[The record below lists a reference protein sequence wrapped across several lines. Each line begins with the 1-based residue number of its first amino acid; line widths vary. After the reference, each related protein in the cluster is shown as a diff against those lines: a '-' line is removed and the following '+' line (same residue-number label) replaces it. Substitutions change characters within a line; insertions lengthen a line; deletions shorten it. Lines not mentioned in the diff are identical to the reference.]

1 MSLFERTLRD
11 SCGRKILSVLITA
24 VFVWGTIV
32 PPVPARA
39 AQPATVLDLP
49 APGTRVQPA
58 GRFEPALMRGMRLDE
73 GNPLKLE
80 FVIHPGD
87 ASADDAAFRDESDKL
102 IKYFLAALTTPEDQ
116 LWVNLSPYEA
126 DRIIPADFGRTRLG
140 RDMLAQ
146 DYLLKQ
152 LTASLMYPEEE
163 LGREFWERVY
173 RKAQARFGTTAIPM
187 NTFNKVWI
195 VPQTATVYVHDGAV
209 FVVDSHLRVMLESD
223 YLSLAEHHAESGAV
237 DGDNGITADI
247 VREVLI
253 PEIEREVNT
262 GRTFAPLRQIFSA
275 VILASWYKQNL
286 RESFLG
292 QVYVDRA
299 RTDGVDTADA
309 DINRKI
315 YRQYVAAFEK
325 GVYDYIREDYD
336 PVTRHTVPRK
346 YFSGGV
352 QAQVQ
357 VATDESMLSRQ
368 RLRDTLEGA
377 RTVAVILDRFQGER
391 LSDGA
396 GVTEARDG
404 AMLSKDEFDRRLGRV
419 TEEVEWRAVRSLG
432 FKEELLAAL
441 PRYNLWDEARDR
453 LPGDLQ
459 RGPLRPRK
467 RYETAAQLVAI
478 VNRLDALIDAAP
490 EQKESLYEQIMLYTF
505 LYESNTD
512 NFRGMRPAELL
523 LAVLDAVTETGRA
536 TRTLVLLNNV
546 IGYGIIADDETITG
560 LARKLTSHPRNW
572 PERNGRHFEPREA
585 DGRKPLVLV
594 VDDNFSEVEK
604 LIARI
609 EEEGYEVTVA
619 DSGLAGLSSVGQ
631 RRPDMVI
638 TDVSMPDMNGIQFTR
653 ALGETYPD
661 LPVIVRDNQLG
672 NGHWFPT
679 RLSNFVMTAFPNVI
693 GVPGKS
699 DVGLK
704 TMNLLR
710 LYLPARVRLAGN
722 VRVVVERANTSVR
735 ALYLNKK
742 YDRDS
747 LRIMLSQIES
757 IADAMNVANF
767 EGQRAARLE
776 MSGGYEKGF
785 VLLRERDPATGEI
798 TEDNSPV
805 GRLLRDNTLQ
815 PRIDNGRV
823 REGDWI
829 TVAGSALREA
839 LHAKLQ
845 EEFEDV
851 MSEAQRVMDGEE
863 HRRERMT
870 VVMTNFMDA
879 VYALQAMDESD
890 AALLVRSAR
899 DLSRVGRETPI
910 AVLPFAIVGSRRR
923 EMILE
928 EAYHRGLGR
937 VKVTSTESPY
947 GMESYLIFDRGAV
960 DAILADENFAEAL
973 GYVGVPLTTDEFV
986 AFLANGRDRFI
997 MNRDAAAVIKHALG
1011 SVLPGNTLDVVIADE
1026 LADLAGPLSRPYV
1039 TGNTVVQLIDALRLA
1054 MDVGIYKLERDK
1066 LEEGLGSEDREALD
1080 RRLIRL
1086 QDLRSRLFTRDGEFD
1101 FARAHL
1107 FINNISARAM
1117 DQEVTARDRIL
1128 IAPNGNPAMAVYP
1141 DPVRHTQIDTTRDRP
1156 MQPEAPGSAAADSL
1170 VVRDAD
1176 KFLSTADLVFRT
1188 LYVNRQFDARAL
1200 ITMSKN
1206 ARAVADMFGIQK
1218 IHAIR
1223 RARFDKA
1230 GGYEQG
1236 YVLLRERNPQTGEVI
1251 EDNGEDGRLLRDKTL
1266 QPRIDD
1272 GRVRDGDWKVVT
1284 GEEKRSAL
1292 RRKLKEEFDDILA
1305 EARRVLKGDEVRR
1318 ERLTVVI
1325 TNFLEAIVALQ
1336 TPDQAVIV
1344 SADDEDLATLFDQ
1357 LAAAFGNA
1365 LHSGF
1370 RPEEAVKMSR
1380 RSFLGLAVVGLC
1392 SACTAPGLTAR
1403 RTAGVPQ
1410 SVPSN
1415 RYEDLTVAEI
1425 QEIYMDIAAY
1435 NADTRRRE
1443 VFGPMIEEYR
1453 QLYRLDPAELS
1464 RRSGGT
1470 SLETLLSNL
1479 GLRDRSKDYP
1489 LPVAVESAR
1498 VLGSMVRLVL
1508 PDLLFIQPRIDLNA
1522 RGTYRPMYATHPVLP
1537 DAILQTYV
1545 NGLADLAPL
1554 LNSPQ
1559 RSSRV
1564 LAALALTRIQY
1575 YATRHLRVSE
1585 FLLETVDREQVIP
1598 SLELA
1603 LSSTDLLVR
1612 KVAIDM
1618 LWELGVKD
1626 VRPDFAHVFDG
1637 HKQANLN
1644 KIARRTAW
1652 MASGN
1657 SGYDYWDLGL
1667 YPLMRFSR
1675 NKALLSDADRDI
1687 IRAFNRIIQERI
1699 ERMNRPGSRMVT
1711 MGDSWLFNARDLMQ
1725 EILDN
1730 ALLTEDTKGGIDL
1743 NPANYELRT
1752 QGEWV
1757 FTPTYFTP
1765 QELHNININGF
1776 VPVIINISPLT
1787 DIPLLLGTTGSDAV
1801 GPLSRRQAD
1810 AQHRQRI
1817 HMYEDTG
1824 KDPGRSQAKH
1834 RLVDARQ
1841 RPQAN
1846 IHGDKRDDGDRGN
1859 ETRRLSLPVH
1869 RQPDAQREERPQ
1881 NMPITA

>member
-1 MSLFERTLRD
+1 MSYFEPTLRD
-11 SCGRKILSVLITA
+11 TCGRKILSVLITA
-24 VFVWGTIV
+24 VFIWGTIV

-58 GRFEPALMRGMRLDE
+58 GRFMPALIRGMRLDE

-87 ASADDAAFRDESDKL
+87 VSADDAAFRDESDKL

-152 LTASLMYPEEE
+152 LTASLMYPEED

-223 YLSLAEHHAESGAV
+223 YLSLAEHPAESGTS
-237 DGDNGITADI
+237 DGDSGITADI

-275 VILASWYKQNL
+275 VVLASWYKQNL

-368 RLRDTLEGA
+368 RLRDTLQGA
-377 RTVAVILDRFQGER
+377 RTVVVMLDRFQAER
-391 LSDGA
+391 LSDGT
-396 GVTEARDG
+396 GLTQPRDG
-404 AMLSKDEFDRRLGRV
+404 AMLSKNEFDRRLGRA
-419 TEEVEWRAVRSLG
+419 TAEVEWRAIRSLG
-432 FKEELLAAL
+432 LKEELLATL

-459 RGPLRPRK
+459 RGPLRPRQ

-478 VNRLDALIDAAP
+478 VKRLDALIDAAP
-490 EQKESLYEQIMLYTF
+490 KQKESLYEQIMLYTF

-523 LAVLDAVTETGRA
+523 RAVLDAVTETDRA
-536 TRTLVLLNNV
+536 ARTLVLLNNV
-546 IGYGIIADDETITG
+546 IGYGIIAEGETVAG

-609 EEEGYEVTVA
+609 EEEGYEVAVA
-619 DSGLAGLSSVGQ
+619 DSGLAGLASVGQ
-631 RRPDMVI
+631 RRPDLVI

-679 RLSNFVMTAFPNVI
+679 RLSNFVITAFPNVI

-699 DVGLK
+699 DEGLK

-722 VRVVVERANTSVR
+722 VRVVMERANTSVR
-735 ALYLNKK
+735 ALYLNRKF
-742 YDRDS
+742 DRDS

-757 IADAMNVANF
+757 IADAMNVVNF
-767 EGQRAARLE
+767 EGQREARLE
-776 MSGGYEKGF
+776 KAGGYEKGF
-785 VLLRERDPATGEI
+785 VLLRERDPDTGEV
-798 TEDNSPV
+798 TEDNGPA

-815 PRIDNGRV
+815 PRINDGRV
-823 REGDWI
+823 RQGDWI
-829 TVAGSALREA
+829 TVTGNALREA

-851 MSEAQRVMDGEE
+851 MTETQRVMDGEE

-899 DLSRVGRETPI
+899 DLNRVGRETPV
-910 AVLPFAIVGSRRR
+910 AVLPFAIVGSQRRD
-923 EMILE
+923 MILE
-928 EAYHRGLGR
+928 EAFRRGLGR

-960 DAILADENFAEAL
+960 DTILANKTFADAL
-973 GYVGVPLTTDEFV
+973 MYAGVPVTTDDFV
-986 AFLANGRDRFI
+986 DFLASGRDRFI

-1011 SVLPGNTLDVVIADE
+1011 TVLPGNTLDVVIADE
-1026 LADLAGPLSRPYV
+1026 LADLAGPLSRPWV
-1039 TGNTVVQLIDALRLA
+1039 TGNTVVQVIDALRLA
-1054 MDVGIYKLERDK
+1054 MDVGIHKLERDK
-1066 LEEGLGSEDREALD
+1066 LVEGLDPEDREALD

-1086 QDLRSRLFTRDGEFD
+1086 QDLRAQLFTRDGEFD

-1107 FINNISARAM
+1107 FVNNISARAM
-1117 DQEVTARDRIL
+1117 DQEVTASDRIL

-1141 DPVRHTQIDTTRDRP
+1141 DPVRRSDIDTTSDRTV
-1156 MQPEAPGSAAADSL
+1156 QPEAPGSAAADNL
-1170 VVRDAD
+1170 ADRDAD

-1188 LYVNRQFDARAL
+1188 LYVNRQFDARSL

-1206 ARAVADMFGIQK
+1206 ARAVAEMFGIQK

-1230 GGYEQG
+1230 GGYEKG
-1236 YVLLRERNPQTGEVI
+1236 YVLLRERNPQTGEI
-1251 EDNGEDGRLLRDKTL
+1251 AEDNGEDGRLLRDNTL

-1272 GRVRDGDWKVVT
+1272 GRVRDGDWKVVA
-1284 GEEKRSAL
+1284 GEQKRSAL
-1292 RRKLKEEFDDILA
+1292 RRKLKEEFDDIMT
-1305 EARRVLKGDEVRR
+1305 EARRVLKGDAARR

-1365 LHSGF
+1365 LRSGF
-1370 RPEEAVKMSR
+1370 RPDEAVKISR
-1380 RSFLGLAVVGLC
+1380 RAFLGVAVVGFC
-1392 SACTAPGLTAR
+1392 SACTAPGLTAGR
-1403 RTAGVPQ
+1403 AAGVPRPV
-1410 SVPSN
+1410 SSN

-1425 QEIYMDIAAY
+1425 QELYMSTAY
-1435 NADTRRRE
+1435 QADARRRE
-1443 VFGPMIEEYR
+1443 VFGPFIAEYR
-1453 QLYRLDPAELS
+1453 QQNTLDTDEIF
-1464 RRSGGT
+1464 RRAGGIPF
-1470 SLETLLSNL
+1470 ETLLSNL

-1489 LPVAVESAR
+1489 LDEAVESAR
-1498 VLGSMVRLVL
+1498 VLGSMIRPVL
-1508 PDLLFIQPRIDLNA
+1508 PDLLFLDSGTDLSA
-1522 RGTYRPMYATHPVLP
+1522 RGTYRPKYATHPILP
-1537 DAILQTYV
+1537 DAVLQAYV
-1545 NGLADLAPL
+1545 NGLSDLAPL
-1554 LNSPQ
+1554 LNSAQ

-1564 LAALALTRIQY
+1564 LAALALTRIHH
-1575 YATRHLRVSE
+1575 YAAPNLRVSE
-1585 FLLETVDREQVIP
+1585 FLLENVDRTKVIP
-1598 SLELA
+1598 ALEQA
-1603 LSSTDLLVR
+1603 LTSPEPLVR
-1612 KVAIDM
+1612 KVAVDM
-1618 LWELGVKD
+1618 LWELGVRE
-1626 VRPDFAHVFDG
+1626 VRPGMAALFDG
-1637 HKQANLN
+1637 IKQVDLD
-1644 KIARRTAW
+1644 KVVRLTEW
-1652 MASGN
+1652 MDSG
-1657 SGYDYWDLGL
+1657 SAGYDYWDLGL
-1667 YPLMRFSR
+1667 YPLLRFSR

-1687 IRAFNRIIQERI
+1687 IRAFNRIILEHVERI
-1699 ERMNRPGSRMVT
+1699 HRNGRYTLGN
-1711 MGDSWLFNARDLMQ
+1711 DWIFNARDLMK

-1752 QGEWV
+1752 QGEWE

-1776 VPVIINISPLT
+1776 VPVIINISPLI
-1787 DIPLLLGTTGSDAV
+1787 DIPLLLGMTGTDAV
-1801 GPLSRRQAD
+1801 GPLSRR
-1810 AQHRQRI
+1810 
-1817 HMYEDTG
+1817 
-1824 KDPGRSQAKH
+1824 
-1834 RLVDARQ
+1834 
-1841 RPQAN
+1841 
-1846 IHGDKRDDGDRGN
+1846 
-1859 ETRRLSLPVH
+1859 
-1869 RQPDAQREERPQ
+1869 
-1881 NMPITA
+1881 